1 VYVSKTR
8 ATLLACLQDLH
19 NQVLRQHGPN
29 CIAACKVL
37 AAQRMSQDDSSAG
50 APDVFQL
57 MMDLNKAKKTLLF
70 LGTQRH
76 YAMRRYSCWCPA
88 CSRVR
93 GRGPASGTVSDGA
106 FLKVPNCDRKELSVW
121 KEAHFTV
128 TQEAGIQQRKKRV
141 AEMITKELAKAKP
154 GAWGCVQAREQWS
167 EEEQIHLRPGHHW
180 IFEFGEAPDGTS
192 CEFTF
197 AFSPLQPKR
206 NGVVY
211 KGMRFYNGDR
221 ALKVKRWLHRVAEDA
236 SGLTFE
242 EWDPTK
248 DVDNSQPPVPMI
260 INSSELRGAGF
271 NLQEVIPPAL
281 EAAAR
286 SGRRTRGAGVRQ
298 VEGLGRKRFVLSADD
313 DNDLRSRCE

>member
-1 VYVSKTR
+1 MEMMEVDEPLSS
-8 ATLLACLQDLH
+8 LE
-19 NQVLRQHGPN
+19 
-29 CIAACKVL
+29 
-37 AAQRMSQDDSSAG
+37 AQRAPALDTEEGLLIPVAG
-50 APDVFQL
+50 PE
-57 MMDLNKAKKTLLF
+57 TPCRP
-70 LGTQRH
+70 T
-76 YAMRRYSCWCPA
+76 
-88 CSRVR
+88 
-93 GRGPASGTVSDGA
+93 SGMPGLTPTGEHVTALQFDG
-106 FLKVPNCDRKELSVW
+106 E
-121 KEAHFTV
+121 
-128 TQEAGIQQRKKRV
+128 
-141 AEMITKELAKAKP
+141 
-154 GAWGCVQAREQWS
+154 
-167 EEEQIHLRPGHHW
+167 
-180 IFEFGEAPDGTS
+180 
-192 CEFTF
+192 
-197 AFSPLQPKR
+197 
-206 NGVVY
+206 
-211 KGMRFYNGDR
+211 RFYNGDR